1 MSSKGSER
9 EPLLIKFIL
18 TKYVQTEER
27 NFKATVQNLTG
38 KDAKVCGSSWEN
50 AEASWK
56 AARREVPARA
66 GGDNAGLKSEN
77 LSLDDFR
84 WLMELPPLDG

>member
-1 MSSKGSER
+1 MSSEGSER
-9 EPLLIKFIL
+9 QPTQIKFIL
-18 TKYVQTEER
+18 TRYVQTEEH

-50 AEASWK
+50 AEASGK
-56 AARREVPARA
+56 AARREVPART
-66 GGDNAGLKSEN
+66 GGDNGGLKSEN
-77 LSLDDFR
+77 FSLEDFR